1 MCRRLK
7 FSYEMP
13 NLDGV
18 KLDHSE
24 TDHAEAHQGL
34 YHQKIMC
41 KQKTEQSI

>member
-1 MCRRLK
+1 MWYRLK
-7 FSYEMP
+7 FTYEML
-13 NLDGV
+13 NLDSI

-34 YHQKIMC
+34 YRQIIVC